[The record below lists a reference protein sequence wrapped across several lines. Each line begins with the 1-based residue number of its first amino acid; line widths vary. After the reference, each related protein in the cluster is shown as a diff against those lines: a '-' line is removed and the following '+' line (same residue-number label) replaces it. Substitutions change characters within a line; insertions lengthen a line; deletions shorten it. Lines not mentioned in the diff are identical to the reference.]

1 MKIENLELYSQIFNY
16 GKLTGQLETLARI
29 NDKTDQGHI
38 FDLN

>member
-29 NDKTDQGHI
+29 NDKKLIKDI
-38 FDLN
+38 FLI

>member
-29 NDKTDQGHI
+29 NDKKLTKDI
-38 FDLN
+38 FLI